1 MTNIE
6 DTLKNYVDIIMT
18 TYNFD
23 ISDLNLIRQFGHDI
37 AHQAQLIINKER
49 SNNGI

>member
-6 DTLKNYVDIIMT
+6 DALHNYINTILCS
-18 TYNFD
+18 YNFE
-23 ISDLNLIRQFGHDI
+23 ISDFPLIQKFGYDI
-37 AHQAQLIINKER
+37 AHQAQLIIDKER